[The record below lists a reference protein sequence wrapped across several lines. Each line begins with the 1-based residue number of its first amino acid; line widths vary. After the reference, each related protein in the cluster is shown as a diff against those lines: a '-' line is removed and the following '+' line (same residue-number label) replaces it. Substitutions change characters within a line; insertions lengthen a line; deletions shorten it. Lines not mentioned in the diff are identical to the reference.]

1 MTGFVKL
8 TVSEVDKKLL
18 EECREARGA
27 DATMGVRVA
36 SEVALR
42 HVNIFDK
49 FMLLQAL
56 MQAINLS
63 KNDLKMYLLMQDCGV
78 LEHEQEQLDMSE
90 EEIE

>member
-1 MTGFVKL
+1 MTGFIKI

-27 DATMGVRVA
+27 DDTIGARVA

-42 HVNIFDK
+42 HVNTFDK
-49 FMLLQAL
+49 FILLQAL

-78 LEHEQEQLDMSE
+78 LEHEQEQLGMSE

>member
-1 MTGFVKL
+1 MIGFVKI

-18 EECREARGA
+18 EECREARNADDTIGA
-27 DATMGVRVA
+27 NVS
-36 SEVALR
+36 SEVSLQY
-42 HVNIFDK
+42 VNIFDK
-49 FMLLQAL
+49 FILLRAL

-78 LEHEQEQLDMSE
+78 LEHEQLDMSE

>member
-1 MTGFVKL
+1 MTGFIKI

-18 EECREARGA
+18 EECGEAHGA
-27 DATMGVRVA
+27 DDTIGADVA
-36 SEVALR
+36 SEVSLQ

-49 FMLLQAL
+49 FILLQTL

-78 LEHEQEQLDMSE
+78 LEHEQEPLDMSE

>member
-1 MTGFVKL
+1 MTGFIKI

-18 EECREARGA
+18 EECREARNADDTIGA
-27 DATMGVRVA
+27 NVS
-36 SEVALR
+36 SEVSLQ
-42 HVNIFDK
+42 HVNIIDK
-49 FMLLQAL
+49 FILLQAL

>member
-1 MTGFVKL
+1 MTGFIKI

-18 EECREARGA
+18 EECREAHGA
-27 DATMGVRVA
+27 DDTMGANVS
-36 SEVALR
+36 SEVSLQ

-49 FMLLQAL
+49 FILLQAL

-63 KNDLKMYLLMQDCGV
+63 KNDLKMYLLMQNCGV
-78 LEHEQEQLDMSE
+78 LEQEQLGMSE

>member
-1 MTGFVKL
+1 MTGFIKI

-18 EECREARGA
+18 EECRKARGA
-27 DATMGVRVA
+27 DGTIGANVS
-36 SEVALR
+36 SEVSLR
-42 HVNIFDK
+42 HVNTFDK
-49 FMLLQAL
+49 FILLQAL

>member
-1 MTGFVKL
+1 MIDFVKI

-27 DATMGVRVA
+27 DDTMGAHVS
-36 SEVALR
+36 SEVSLQ

-49 FMLLQAL
+49 FILLQAL

-63 KNDLKMYLLMQDCGV
+63 KNDLKMYLFMQDCGV
-78 LEHEQEQLDMSE
+78 LEHVQEQLGMSE

>member
-1 MTGFVKL
+1 MTGFIKL
-8 TVSEVDKKLL
+8 TVSEVDKKFL
-18 EECREARGA
+18 EERREARGA
-27 DATMGVRVA
+27 DDTMGARVA
-36 SEVALR
+36 SEVALQ
-42 HVNIFDK
+42 HVNTFDK
-49 FMLLQAL
+49 FILLQAL

>member
-1 MTGFVKL
+1 MTGFIKI

-18 EECREARGA
+18 EECREAHNADGTIGA
-27 DATMGVRVA
+27 NVSA
-36 SEVALR
+36 EVSLQ
-42 HVNIFDK
+42 HVNTFDK
-49 FMLLQAL
+49 FILLQAL

-63 KNDLKMYLLMQDCGV
+63 KNALKMYLLMQDCGV

>member
-1 MTGFVKL
+1 MTGFIKI

-27 DATMGVRVA
+27 DDTMGANVS
-36 SEVALR
+36 SEVSLQ

-49 FMLLQAL
+49 FILLQAL

-78 LEHEQEQLDMSE
+78 LEHEQEQLGMSE